1 MIKLHNILFEQ
12 SYATA
17 NKLNVLFITD
27 YPVETIGNYAKHLI
41 ASEKVNGEIKSYSKQ
56 SSEEMVSL
64 LIHNISTKFDL
75 VVIQVSG
82 LYDKSGKTLLRN
94 LVKAVEVT
102 KRRKIPIIFI
112 STPTT
117 KFINTDRNLNYIDD
131 AYNTINQYADV
142 IELPEIDTDDYFIKN
157 GSVLNK
163 AGNMLIYDKL
173 LKQLKTL
180 DNDLEITTSDFEE
193 PETGEDNVSAN
204 KAVGSA
210 AAQTVSPGSMHEPTT
225 WEAVMKFFIDKGL
238 SIAGAA
244 GIAGNIKIES
254 NFNPSAVGDKGTS
267 YGLAQW
273 HLDRKTALF
282 KFASQQGGVASD
294 ANIQMEY
301 LWNTLKD
308 SYGSLVSLLQTTTDA
323 RDAAYQFAQQYERP
337 ANISDARL
345 DAAELYAKDYDPGT
359 ISNVVKG
366 AWNSLTNIATDIG
379 VGNTAVGAAAAAG
392 AIALTSSDT
401 LGFATGK
408 VDSGKVV
415 AGGTNGNWD
424 GSMPRALRIAKI
436 ANQFAGKNII
446 ISQKR
451 SNVQTAS
458 GNTSDHWSGVP
469 NSYAVDLAA
478 TGAAGDA
485 LLAHIMNAFGHP
497 EYTGGKWFNV
507 TKDGYRYQ
515 FGWRVTGHYDH
526 IHVGVKKV

>member
-102 KRRKIPIIFI
+102 KRKKIPVIFI

-117 KFINTDRNLNYIDD
+117 QFIDTNRNLNYIDNV
-131 AYNTINQYADV
+131 YNTLNQYADV
-142 IELPEIDTDDYFIKN
+142 IELPEIDTDDYFSKN

-173 LKQLKTL
+173 LKQLKTI
-180 DNDLEITTSDFEE
+180 DNDIEITPDDVTE
-193 PETGEDNVSAN
+193 PETDEKEFSLNMATDTATTTISA
-204 KAVGSA
+204 
-210 AAQTVSPGSMHEPTT
+210 GSMHEPTT

-294 ANIQMEY
+294 PEIQMGY

-308 SYGSLVSLLQTTTDA
+308 SYGSLVSLLQTTTNA

-345 DAAELYAKDYDPGT
+345 DAAEQYAKDYDPGT
-359 ISNVVKG
+359 ISTAVKG
-366 AWNSLTNIATDIG
+366 AWNNLTNIATDMG
-379 VGNTAVGAAAAAG
+379 VGNATGVTAAAV
-392 AIALTSSDT
+392 ALTNSDT

-415 AGGTNGNWD
+415 SGGTNGNWN

-436 ANQFAGKNII
+436 ANQFAGKNLV

-451 SNVQTAS
+451 SNVQTAN
-458 GNTSDHWSGVP
+458 GNTSDHWVGVP
-469 NSYAVDLAA
+469 DSYAVDLAA
-478 TGAAGDA
+478 TGKSGDE
-485 LLAHIMNAFGHP
+485 LLAHIMKSFGHP